1 MSSVSYLKVLW
12 YFFVFVVAVWGETY
26 MIFLAICHK
35 VNDISSCFQVP
46 NQCITAINLK
56 YLLHYSLQ
64 KHFFFYQTLLVCF

>member
-1 MSSVSYLKVLW
+1 
-12 YFFVFVVAVWGETY
+12 

-64 KHFFFYQTLLVCF
+64 KHFFLSDSPGVLLISD

>member
-1 MSSVSYLKVLW
+1 
-12 YFFVFVVAVWGETY
+12 

-64 KHFFFYQTLLVCF
+64 KHFLFIKLSWCTFNF